1 MSDIKI
7 SSEIHK
13 DLDISDSLIHV
24 LTETGQLCV
33 SHDIKPFQIYN
44 VHVSRYMSKL
54 TTVVINFLYF
64 HWCLNKLHRK
74 VPLNFLDYCTYCHH
88 GMRFSFFGFL
98 TCLFNRQTKD
108 TFSFIN

>member
-44 VHVSRYMSKL
+44 VSRYMSKL
-54 TTVVINFLYF
+54 TTVVINFLYI
-64 HWCLNKLHRK
+64 
-74 VPLNFLDYCTYCHH
+74 FL
-88 GMRFSFFGFL
+88 FS
-98 TCLFNRQTKD
+98 QVSK
-108 TFSFIN
+108 

>member
-7 SSEIHK
+7 SSEIHHR
-13 DLDISDSLIHV
+13 DFDISDSIIHV

-44 VHVSRYMSKL
+44 VSRYMSKL

-64 HWCLNKLHRK
+64 HRCLNKLHRK

-98 TCLFNRQTKD
+98 TYLFNRQTKD